1 MTKRSQ
7 CFMRFT
13 MRRAELLSKLGISSF
28 IGLCVVVAAA
38 SFPSSSEPQ
47 QAQKRGVAAPHEA
60 LTVKDVTFRS
70 ASLNRDMPYRIYLPQ
85 KYAQPTSRF
94 PVLYL
99 LHGFYGNFRDWDT
112 QSHLRQ
118 YAQNLDLIIVMPDE
132 GNNWYVNSATV
143 PQNRYE
149 DYIVKDLIAEV
160 DGRFRSIASR
170 DARAIAGLSMGG
182 YGSLNLALKHPELFT
197 FAGSLSG
204 ALNAPSDLGP
214 RQPEFQTS
222 LLDAFGALGST
233 ARNENDVF
241 LRLKQADVSRLPY
254 IYLACGEGDAFIELN
269 RQFAAQLLAEHA
281 RYEAHDAPGEH
292 DWKFWDKSIKEMLPV
307 LMRSLNRSQR

>member
-1 MTKRSQ
+1 MPL
-7 CFMRFT
+7 T
-13 MRRAELLSKLGISSF
+13 MKRAELLPKLGIAGF
-28 IGLCVVVAAA
+28 IWLCAVAAA
-38 SFPSSSEPQ
+38 PSFQSLTEPHSSP
-47 QAQKRGVAAPHEA
+47 KRGAAARREA
-60 LTVKDVTFRS
+60 LTVEDVTFRS

-85 KYAQPTSRF
+85 KYAQSGSRF

-99 LHGFYGNFRDWDT
+99 LHGIYGNFKDWDT

-118 YAQNLDLIIVMPDE
+118 YAQNLDLIIVMPDG

-143 PQNRYE
+143 AQNRYE
-149 DYIVKDLIAEV
+149 DYIVNDLIAEV
-160 DGRFRSIASR
+160 NGRYRTIASR
-170 DARAIAGLSMGG
+170 DSRAIAGLSMGG
-182 YGSLNLALKHPELFT
+182 YGSLNLALKHAELFS

-214 RQPEFQTS
+214 RQLEFQVS
-222 LLDAFGALGST
+222 LLEAFGPPGST

-254 IYLACGEGDAFIELN
+254 IYLACGDSDAFSDLN

-281 RYEAHDAPGEH
+281 HYEAHDAPGGH
-292 DWKFWDKSIKEMLPV
+292 DWKFWDKSIREMLPV
-307 LMRSLNRSQR
+307 LMRTLNPAQH

>member
-1 MTKRSQ
+1 MK
-7 CFMRFT
+7 
-13 MRRAELLSKLGISSF
+13 RAEQLSRLAIALIICLRAAIATPPFQSSTESHEAQTR
-28 IGLCVVVAAA
+28 GAAV
-38 SFPSSSEPQ
+38 PQ
-47 QAQKRGVAAPHEA
+47 GA

-70 ASLNRDMPYRIYLPQ
+70 ASLNRDMPYRIYLPH
-85 KYAQPTSRF
+85 KYAQSAGRF

-99 LHGFYGNFRDWDT
+99 LHGIYGNFKDWDT

-118 YAQNLDLIIVMPDE
+118 YAQNLELIIVMPDG

-149 DYIVKDLIAEV
+149 DYIVKDLTAEV
-160 DGRFRSIASR
+160 DGRYRTIASR

-182 YGSLNLALKHPELFT
+182 YGSLNLALNHPELFV
-197 FAGSLSG
+197 FAGSFSG

-214 RQPEFQTS
+214 RQPEFEAS
-222 LLDAFGALGST
+222 LLEAFGPPGSA

-241 LRLKQADVSRLPY
+241 LRLKQADVPRLPY
-254 IYLACGEGDAFIELN
+254 IYLACGESDVFIELN

-281 RYEAHDAPGEH
+281 RYEAHDAPGGH
-292 DWKFWDKSIKEMLPV
+292 DWKFWDKTMKEMLPV
-307 LMRSLNRSQR
+307 LMRSLERSQR